1 MTFTHKPKVAIVG
14 YRGMVGSVLVNRMLE
29 EDDFALIDATFFS
42 TSTHGTP
49 APKVG
54 KYDLGLI
61 GDANSV
67 AELSAYD
74 VIITCQGGDYTN
86 AMHPQ
91 LRAAGW
97 QGYWVDAASALRM
110 KENVSLILDPINK
123 DQLKAAIAAGQKD
136 FAGANC
142 TVSLMLIG
150 LGGLF
155 TKGLVESAIVSSYQ
169 AASGAGAAN
178 MRELVEQF
186 GAVYNHVAPELADKS
201 KTMLDV
207 AASVQDL
214 LANNLPSPYFGAP
227 LAASL
232 IPWID
237 AAHDH
242 GFTKEEWKGH
252 AETNKLLGLT
262 DHSIKV
268 DSTCVRVGVL
278 RSHSQ
283 SITLKLK
290 ENLSIA
296 QIEELIATH
305 NKWAY
310 LVPNEKEAT
319 LQRLTPTAVSGTLN
333 IAVGRVRKLSLGDTY
348 VSIFTVGDQLLWGAA
363 EPLRRMLRL
372 LCNAPLDY

>member
-1 MTFTHKPKVAIVG
+1 MTQPKVAIVG

-54 KYDLGLI
+54 KYDLGVI

-67 AELSAYD
+67 EELSKYD
-74 VIITCQGGDYTN
+74 FVITCQGGDYTN
-86 AMHPQ
+86 AMHPK
-91 LRAAGW
+91 LREAGW
-97 QGYWVDAASALRM
+97 QGYWIDAASALRM
-110 KENVSLILDPINK
+110 KDNVSLILDPINK
-123 DQLKAAIAAGQKD
+123 EQLQAAIANGQKD
-136 FAGANC
+136 FAGSNC

-186 GAVYNHVAPELADKS
+186 GAVYNHVAEDLADRS

-207 AASVQDL
+207 AAKVQEKLSTDL
-214 LANNLPSPYFGAP
+214 AAPYFGAP

-232 IPWID
+232 LPWID
-237 AAHDH
+237 AQHEH

-252 AETNKLLGLT
+252 AETNKILGLA

-290 ENLSIA
+290 ENLSVE
-296 QIEELIATH
+296 QIEKLIAEH
-305 NKWAY
+305 NKWVY
-310 LVPNEKEAT
+310 VVPNNKEET
-319 LQRLTPTAVSGTLN
+319 IHKLTPTAVSGTLN
-333 IAVGRVRKLSLGDTY
+333 VAVGRVRKLSLGDEY

-372 LCNAPLDY
+372 ILNAPLDY

>member
-1 MTFTHKPKVAIVG
+1 MTTTQRPKVAIVG

-29 EDDFALIDATFFS
+29 ENDFALIDATFFS

-54 KYDLGLI
+54 EYDLGLI

-67 AELSAYD
+67 SELSKYD
-74 VIITCQGGDYTN
+74 MIITCQGGDYTKV
-86 AMHPQ
+86 MHPQ

-97 QGYWVDAASALRM
+97 NGFWIDAASTLRM
-110 KENVSLILDPINK
+110 EQDVSLILDPINK
-123 DQLKAAIAAGQKD
+123 DQLKAAIAAGKKD
-136 FAGANC
+136 FAGSNC

-150 LGGLF
+150 LGGIF

-186 GAVYNHVAPELADKS
+186 GAVYNNVAEDLQDKS

-207 AASVQDL
+207 AAKVQEQL
-214 LANNLPSPYFGAP
+214 SSNLPAPYFGAP

-232 IPWID
+232 LPWID
-237 AAHDH
+237 AQYDN

-252 AETNKLLGLT
+252 AETNKLLGLEPG
-262 DHSIKV
+262 SIKV

-290 ENLSIA
+290 ENLSVA
-296 QIEELIATH
+296 QIEELIANH

-310 LVPNEKEAT
+310 LVPNNKEAT
-319 LQRLTPTAVSGTLN
+319 IHQLTPTAVSGTLK
-333 IAVGRVRKLSLGDTY
+333 IAVGRVRKLSLGKEY

-372 LCNAPLDY
+372 ILNAELDY

>member
-1 MTFTHKPKVAIVG
+1 MTFAEKVKVAIVG

-29 EDDFALIDATFFS
+29 EDDFALVDAKFFS

-67 AELSAYD
+67 TELSKYD
-74 VIITCQGGDYTN
+74 IIITCQGGDYTN

-97 QGYWVDAASALRM
+97 NGYWIDAASALRM
-110 KENVSLILDPINK
+110 KDNVSLILDPINK
-123 DQLKAAIAAGQKD
+123 DQLKAALEAGQKD

-155 TKGLVESAIVSSYQ
+155 SKGLVENVIVSSYQ

-178 MRELVEQF
+178 MRELIEQF
-186 GAVYNHVAPELADKS
+186 GALHSHVEAELADKS

-207 AASVQDL
+207 AAKVQEKLSTDL
-214 LANNLPSPYFGAP
+214 PAPYFGAP

-237 AAHDH
+237 AKHDH

-252 AETNKLLGLT
+252 AETNKILGFADNT
-262 DHSIKV
+262 IKV

-290 ENLSIA
+290 ENLSVE
-296 QIEELIATH
+296 QIEQLIAEH

-310 LVPNEKEAT
+310 VVPNEKEQT
-319 LQRLTPTAVSGTLN
+319 LARLTPTAVSGTLN
-333 IAVGRVRKLSLGDTY
+333 IAVGRVRKLSLGDEY

-372 LCNAPLDY
+372 VVGAPLDY